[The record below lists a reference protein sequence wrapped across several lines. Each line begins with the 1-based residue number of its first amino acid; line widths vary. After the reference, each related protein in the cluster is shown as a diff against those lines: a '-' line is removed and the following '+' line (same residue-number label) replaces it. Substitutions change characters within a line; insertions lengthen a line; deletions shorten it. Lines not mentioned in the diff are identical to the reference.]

1 MASLIDEFPGNS
13 KAIQRLRSDIE
24 LAAGTSVP
32 VLLLGESGTGKDH
45 AARLIHRLSNRR
57 EHPFV
62 SVNLAAIPPELAL
75 TELVG
80 HTKGVFTG
88 ATRDKPGRFEIAH
101 GGTILLDEIGEAS
114 SELQVL
120 ILSILESGY
129 VRRLGEEGARS
140 LDIRVI
146 SNSSRDLNSLLEAGS
161 FRADLLNR
169 LSAIQIRIPPLR
181 ERKADIPE
189 LATRLL
195 AEISTNHERPFKL
208 TSDAIAALKKYSFPG
223 NLRELKN
230 VLQKATFWAKRS
242 SSINADAL
250 RLPTTT
256 TPPRRQLQVI
266 QELDAKLQRIG
277 ILEAEIRALSARTIM
292 AQPIWQGRNFS
303 TQHDYCFVLMPF
315 GDMRDLQRIYHDHVK
330 PVIEHCGLR
339 CERADDIYDVS
350 GVMQSVWEGINKA
363 RIVVADLTERNS
375 NVFYELGVAHTLG
388 KPVIMLSQSIDFV
401 PFDLRHLRCIVY
413 TYTPPGAKK
422 LEQVLECTI
431 KTVLS
436 TSADL
441 GRS

>member
-1 MASLIDEFPGNS
+1 MASLVDELPGHS

-32 VLLLGESGTGKDH
+32 VLLLGESGSDH

-62 SVNLAAIPPELAL
+62 SINLAALPPGLAL

-80 HTKGVFTG
+80 HASGAFTG
-88 ATRDKPGRFEIAH
+88 ATRDKPGLLEHAH
-101 GGTILLDEIGEAS
+101 GGTILLDEIGELS
-114 SELQVL
+114 SELQAL
-120 ILSILESGY
+120 ILSILESGF
-129 VRRLGEEGARS
+129 VRRLGEEKARS

-146 SNSSRDLNSLLEAGS
+146 SETSRDLNSLLEAGS
-161 FRADLLNR
+161 FRADLLSR

-181 ERKADIPE
+181 ERKTDIPE

-195 AEISTNHERPFKL
+195 AEISAHHDRTFKL

-223 NLRELKN
+223 NLHELKN
-230 VLQKATFWAKRS
+230 VLERAIYFAGG
-242 SSINADAL
+242 SSINAEAL
-250 RLPTTT
+250 GLPTTI
-256 TPPRRQLQVI
+256 TPPRRQLQAI
-266 QELDAKLQRIG
+266 QKLNTAQRQISILKREIDALRARS
-277 ILEAEIRALSARTIM
+277 IL
-292 AQPIWQGRNFS
+292 AQPIWQGRDFS

-330 PVIEHCGLR
+330 PVIERCGLR

-422 LEQVLECTI
+422 LEQVLERTI